1 MTDLVRVKD
10 VMTHVIN
17 KIART
22 ATVQDAIDM
31 MRANGAGSL
40 AVERRD
46 RNDEYGLISVSDIAS
61 KVMAEDRAPERVNV
75 YEVMSK
81 PVITVHGDMDIR
93 YAMRL
98 LTKFGVSRAM
108 VLDPQREPLGI
119 VTLRDMVFRPDQN
132 REAVSQE
139 PASGTADA
147 P

>member
-1 MTDLVRVKD
+1 MTDLVRVTD
-10 VMTHVIN
+10 VMTHSIH

-31 MRANGAGSL
+31 MRGHTTGSL

-46 RNDEYGLISVSDIAS
+46 KNDEYGLISVSDIAA
-61 KVMAEDRAPERVNV
+61 KVMAEDRSPDRVNV

-98 LTKFGVSRAM
+98 LTKFHVSRAM
-108 VLDPQREPLGI
+108 VLDEKREPMGI
-119 VTLRDMVFRPDQN
+119 VTLRDMVFRPY
-132 REAVSQE
+132 EV
-139 PASGTADA
+139 
-147 P
+147 